1 MIECCVFIWIS
12 AHAGECAAE
21 GALFRP
27 RRVPGQLR
35 GAPAG
40 GSCGCAGQGEGQAG
54 SGCAPGE
61 VAQGSAEPGEQPGR
75 EMIIVLH
82 KSVLLSQS
90 K

>member
-1 MIECCVFIWIS
+1 MRSGGSPFS
-12 AHAGECAAE
+12 AEAGPWE
-21 GALFRP
+21 
-27 RRVPGQLR
+27 LR

-54 SGCAPGE
+54 RDCAPGE

-75 EMIIVLH
+75 EMIVVLH

>member
-1 MIECCVFIWIS
+1 MRSGRSPFS
-12 AHAGECAAE
+12 AEAGPWE
-21 GALFRP
+21 
-27 RRVPGQLR
+27 LR

-40 GSCGCAGQGEGQAG
+40 GSCGCAAQGEGRRAG
-54 SGCAPGE
+54 TAPPGE

>member
-1 MIECCVFIWIS
+1 MRS
-12 AHAGECAAE
+12 
-21 GALFRP
+21 
-27 RRVPGQLR
+27 
-35 GAPAG
+35 G
-40 GSCGCAGQGEGQAG
+40 GSPFSAEAGPWAAPRGRERGRRA
-54 SGCAPGE
+54 AAAPPGE

>member
-1 MIECCVFIWIS
+1 MS
-12 AHAGECAAE
+12 AQ
-21 GALFRP
+21 
-27 RRVPGQLR
+27 RREPFFGR
-35 GAPAG
+35 G
-40 GSCGCAGQGEGQAG
+40 GSLGSSAGLPLAAAADARGRERGRRAG
-54 SGCAPGE
+54 TAPPGE

>member
-27 RRVPGQLR
+27 RRVPGSSAGLPVAAAADAR
-35 GAPAG
+35 GRERGRRAGTAPL
-40 GSCGCAGQGEGQAG
+40 
-54 SGCAPGE
+54 GE
-61 VAQGSAEPGEQPGR
+61 VAQGSAKPGEQPGR

>member
-1 MIECCVFIWIS
+1 MS
-12 AHAGECAAE
+12 AQ
-21 GALFRP
+21 
-27 RRVPGQLR
+27 RREPFSGR
-35 GAPAG
+35 G
-40 GSCGCAGQGEGQAG
+40 GSLGSSAGQGEGQAG

-61 VAQGSAEPGEQPGR
+61 VAQGSAELGEQPGR